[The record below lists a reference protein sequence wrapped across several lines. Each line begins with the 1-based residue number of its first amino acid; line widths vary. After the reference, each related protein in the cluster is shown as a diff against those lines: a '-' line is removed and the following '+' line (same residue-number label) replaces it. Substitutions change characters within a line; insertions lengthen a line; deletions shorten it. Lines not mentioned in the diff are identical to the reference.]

1 MHIYEVIRSKGD
13 EVVTIRP
20 DATVAQLL
28 ELLAGRGIGA
38 VVVSEDDG
46 LTLVG
51 IVSERDVVRHLYQ
64 DGTAILSGPVARIMT
79 TSVLTCSPEDDL
91 EALARQ
97 MTEGRF
103 RHVPVVVDGQLEAI
117 VSIGDIVKHRI
128 DELQHER
135 DQLFG
140 YIQQ

>member
-1 MHIYEVIRSKGD
+1 MRIYEVIRRKGN

-20 DATVAQLL
+20 DATVDELL
-28 ELLAGRGIGA
+28 EILAGRGIGA

-46 LTLVG
+46 VTLVG
-51 IVSERDVVRHLYQ
+51 IVSERDVVRHLYE
-64 DGTAILSGPVARIMT
+64 DGTGILARPVSSIMT
-79 TSVLTCSPEDDL
+79 SGVLTCSPDDDL

-128 DELQHER
+128 DELQQER